1 MADRDRAADSTD
13 RRTVPVQ
20 RIRSG
25 QHAFAAYGGEAQ
37 QWPLLSA
44 FVRQGLIEGEKV
56 LVFLERGLT
65 TEDLLSRL
73 EEQRCDGHEWHTV
86 VLAEAWE
93 RGQLELSSM
102 RALIH
107 PDRRFTA
114 ERQWHRLI
122 EEADRAVRE
131 GYRAMRAYIDMAWV
145 NDLGADIGEVMQRE
159 RSAEHL
165 FTGQHYSEI
174 CAYDD
179 RVFSPDV
186 LRAMDEAHPVS
197 VLGTIGTLHAV
208 HEPDPR
214 HTDTRQHADT
224 QRHVDTPQTD
234 PRGPDGEAAGE
245 AGGGSGADDRDP
257 PDGLSDVSPH
267 GPPDNPP
274 DGLRTVWTRT
284 AGAVGAVGT
293 AGPTVRLI
301 GEADI
306 ATSAEFTR
314 ALHCALTR
322 PTNGAPPEVT
332 IDLTSLHFLGIGCA
346 ADLLRLSAQAAT
358 EHASSHPEPGKPG
371 TAPLPG
377 LPSPLDSSLQPYAN
391 GSGAT
396 PHSGAHADPCSGP
409 HPDPRS
415 DPRPNPSSGSSSGP
429 HPEPRSGPSS
439 GRDPGGRFRTTV
451 RCTPIQARTLHHL
464 GADSIR
470 SLRIVVPD
478 GAEEGNGC

>member
-1 MADRDRAADSTD
+1 MADRDRAGESTG

-56 LVFLERGLT
+56 LVFLEKGLAA
-65 TEDLLSRL
+65 EELLDRL
-73 EEQRCDGHEWHTV
+73 QEQRCDGEWHTV
-86 VLAEAWE
+86 VLWEAWQ

-122 EEADRAVRE
+122 EEADRAVSE
-131 GYRAMRAYIDMAWV
+131 GYPAMRAYIDMAWV
-145 NDLGADIGEVMQRE
+145 DELGADIEDVLQRE
-159 RSAEHL
+159 RTAEHL

-179 RVFSPDV
+179 RRFSPDV

-214 HTDTRQHADT
+214 DP
-224 QRHVDTPQTD
+224 TPGE
-234 PRGPDGEAAGE
+234 RRDGTG
-245 AGGGSGADDRDP
+245 GADG
-257 PDGLSDVSPH
+257 DGGDDGAHTESVPEAH
-267 GPPDNPP
+267 GPPDAPGPGGVHDHGGVPSHGTIPDHGGVHDPP

-284 AGAVGAVGT
+284 ARHTGGVGNQT
-293 AGPTVRLI
+293 PTVRLI

-322 PTNGAPPEVT
+322 PTDGAPPEVT

-346 ADLLRLSAQAAT
+346 ADLLRLSAQAAS
-358 EHASSHPEPGKPG
+358 EHTVTHHEQARPGSTPL
-371 TAPLPG
+371 PDLPG
-377 LPSPLDSSLQPYAN
+377 LPGTADSPERPGAN
-391 GSGAT
+391 GAGAL
-396 PHSGAHADPCSGP
+396 
-409 HPDPRS
+409 HPAP
-415 DPRPNPSSGSSSGP
+415 PSS
-429 HPEPRSGPSS
+429 
-439 GRDPGGRFRTTV
+439 RDPGGGFRTTV
-451 RCTPIQARTLHHL
+451 RCTPIQARTLHRL

-470 SLRIVVPD
+470 SLRVVVPG
-478 GAEEGNGC
+478 GAEEGDGC